1 MELYGCLLNCGPSV
15 ALDLRIY
22 GVPNAQ
28 DALQSCSFGV
38 VRPHCDPG
46 CLSIDRR
53 NPRFVSVNQKE
64 ARHERH
70 SRCKPRLACV
80 VLSRISKAPAGA
92 EARLKALNI
101 TLPPDAAPA
110 ANFVNS
116 VQTGKGKLGKD
127 LTVEQG
133 REAARQ
139 AGLIMLTKIR
149 TALGSLDRVKRVVKV
164 LGMVNSAEGFGDQP
178 LVVNGF
184 SDLMVEV
191 FGEAGKH
198 ARSAVGMAGL
208 PGNSPIEVE
217 SKRPSSI
224 RLDRQCTSPEPS
236 LAHPS
241 IARQKSIHF
250 QALSSPNV
258 VTRVT

>member
-1 MELYGCLLNCGPSV
+1 MKAVFAAVFTASLALL
-15 ALDLRIY
+15 ALSS
-22 GVPNAQ
+22 PASAQ
-28 DALQSCSFGV
+28 
-38 VRPHCDPG
+38 
-46 CLSIDRR
+46 
-53 NPRFVSVNQKE
+53 
-64 ARHERH
+64 
-70 SRCKPRLACV
+70 
-80 VLSRISKAPAGA
+80 APAAA
-92 EARLKALNI
+92 EARLKSLNI
-101 TLPPDAAPA
+101 TLPADAAPA

-116 VQTGKGKLGKD
+116 VQSGNLLFLSGNTAGPAWAGKGKLGKD

-191 FGEAGKH
+191 FGEAGRH

-208 PGNSPIEVE
+208 PGNSPVEVE
-217 SKRPSSI
+217 MI
-224 RLDRQCTSPEPS
+224 VE
-236 LAHPS
+236 
-241 IARQKSIHF
+241 F
-250 QALSSPNV
+250 E
-258 VTRVT
+258 